1 MFGTYVMYLVIGI
14 DDNDYDEGESRDEDY
29 HE

>member
-1 MFGTYVMYLVIGI
+1 MYGTYVMYLVIGI
-14 DDNDYDEGESRDEDY
+14 DDNDYDEGESSDEDY